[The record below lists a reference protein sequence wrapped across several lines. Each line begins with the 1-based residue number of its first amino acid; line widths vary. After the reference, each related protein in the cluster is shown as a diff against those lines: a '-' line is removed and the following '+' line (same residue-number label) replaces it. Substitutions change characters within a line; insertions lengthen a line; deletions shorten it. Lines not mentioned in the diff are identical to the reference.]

1 MKKENRE
8 MLKLI
13 ISNQELIM
21 KALNVQMPEN
31 KTEKATKAKPEA
43 KKVPAKKVATKKS
56 AKKVSKKK

>member
-21 KALNVQMPEN
+21 KALKIETPE
-31 KTEKATKAKPEA
+31 KIEKAI
-43 KKVPAKKVATKKS
+43 PAKKEEKKLP
-56 AKKVSKKK
+56 AKKANLKKPVKKISKKK